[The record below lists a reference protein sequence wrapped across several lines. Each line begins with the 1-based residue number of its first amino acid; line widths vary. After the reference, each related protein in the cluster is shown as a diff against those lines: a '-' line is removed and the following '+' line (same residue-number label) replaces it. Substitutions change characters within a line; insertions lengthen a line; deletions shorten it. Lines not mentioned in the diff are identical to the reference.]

1 MKHFRK
7 IWDNEKDRWLMEHKE
22 MNRKEAYKLF
32 LKSFSDVSDITDRA
46 FYNERSRIG
55 AVAVHNTRRST
66 RAKPLYSEQTKKG
79 YVKIKVAQPNVW
91 KTKSRWV
98 YEETHPWEDF
108 SERSNYIFLDGNNRN
123 FNPNN
128 IERVPL
134 KLMGIFNR
142 LGGCAKGNPEVT
154 RLRILQA
161 KLKAAQ
167 FDAGEKLGDVVRYG
181 HGRVF
186 RSKKAELS
194 RKRYAILAHTQKFK
208 EHRREYF
215 RKMKAEN
222 PEKYAEI
229 LRKNRERKRA
239 KKEAEK

>member
-32 LKSFSDVSDITDRA
+32 LKSFSDVSDVTDRA

-55 AVAVHNTRRST
+55 AVTVYNTRRST

-134 KLMGIFNR
+134 KLMGVFNG
-142 LGGCAKGNPEVT
+142 LGGCAKGDPEVT

-161 KLKAAQ
+161 KLKVAQ

-181 HGRVF
+181 RSRIS
-186 RSKKAELS
+186 RSKNAELS

-208 EHRREYF
+208 EHQREYF
-215 RKMKAEN
+215 RKMKVEN

>member
-1 MKHFRK
+1 
-7 IWDNEKDRWLMEHKE
+7 MEHKE

-55 AVAVHNTRRST
+55 AVTVHNTRRST

-79 YVKIKVAQPNVW
+79 YVRIKVAQPNVW

-108 SERSNYIFLDGNNRN
+108 SERSNYIFLDGDNRN

-134 KLMGIFNR
+134 KLMGIFNG

-161 KLKAAQ
+161 KLKVAQ

-181 HGRVF
+181 HGRAS

>member
-7 IWDNEKDRWLMEHKE
+7 IWDNEKDRWLREHKE

-181 HGRVF
+181 HGRAS

-215 RKMKAEN
+215 RKMKVEN

>member
-55 AVAVHNTRRST
+55 AVTVYNTRRST

-134 KLMGIFNR
+134 KLMGIFNG
-142 LGGCAKGNPEVT
+142 LGGCAKGDPEVT

-161 KLKAAQ
+161 KLKVAQ

-181 HGRVF
+181 RSRIF

-215 RKMKAEN
+215 RKMKVEN